1 MGITKHLGPG
11 RDRHRDL
18 TLAGASELRQ
28 GTPSFGGE
36 GQVEQ
41 FRWWWS
47 GGLDWTGEEPQE
59 SAAIGADEPGIMRP
73 RLATNGNGAAP
84 A

>member
-1 MGITKHLGPG
+1 
-11 RDRHRDL
+11 
-18 TLAGASELRQ
+18 LRQ

-59 SAAIGADEPGIMRP
+59 SAATDADELGIIRP